1 MKATKA
7 AKESVSGPREVVL
20 AKGRPRTVTNQM
32 ILDAARH
39 CAIERGPNVALDVI
53 AGRIGVT
60 SPALLKR
67 FGSRQQLMIAAL
79 RPTDPPVWVL
89 ELGLGPDDR
98 PLEQQLAQFMGRV
111 FDFFTREM
119 PCMTALSE
127 SGFPIE
133 EIFKGDETPP
143 PFRNLWALSSW
154 LEQAQARGLIA
165 HDAVADNDFESVA
178 VGILGALHSRVFLS
192 DFMGTSYWRRSRDQ
206 YVKDLARVYA
216 RALSPKATAHEV
228 APPTAGPRSRSRE
241 NAVVAKQVAIKLAS
255 QRTPSKR
262 KKS

>member
-7 AKESVSGPREVVL
+7 AKESVSGPHDVVL

-32 ILDAARH
+32 ILEAARH
-39 CAIERGPNVALDVI
+39 CAMERGPNVALDVI
-53 AGRIGVT
+53 AARIGVT

-67 FGSRQQLMIAAL
+67 FGSRQRLMIAAL

-89 ELGLGPDDR
+89 ELGLGPDNR
-98 PLEQQLAQFMGRV
+98 PLELQLALFMGRV

-165 HDAVADNDFESVA
+165 HDAVQDNDFESVA
-178 VGILGALHSRVFLS
+178 MGILGALHSRVFLS
-192 DFMGTSYWRRSRDQ
+192 DFMGTTYWRRSRDQ
-206 YVKDLARVYA
+206 YIRDLAGLYA
-216 RALSPKATAHEV
+216 RALSPTAATRDA
-228 APPTAGPRSRSRE
+228 ASPTAGTASRSRA
-241 NAVVAKQVAIKLAS
+241 NAVVAKQDGIKLAP
-255 QRTPSKR
+255 QRTPRKR
-262 KKS
+262 TKS